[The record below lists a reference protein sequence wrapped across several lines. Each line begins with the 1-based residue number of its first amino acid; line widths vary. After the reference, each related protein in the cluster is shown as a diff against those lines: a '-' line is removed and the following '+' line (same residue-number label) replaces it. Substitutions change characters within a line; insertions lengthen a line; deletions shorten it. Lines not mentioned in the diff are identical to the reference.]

1 MSFKSLLPEFCG
13 YHSLIK
19 NNNMKILGLII
30 CIAAFSFSTGFTQIE
45 QLSVTEVDDLNYLYD
60 EERLAHDIYVELSD
74 KWELSIFENIAKSEK
89 MHFEHLLVIYEK
101 YGIPVPKN
109 YNGFYNYPELNIMYD
124 RFFEGGTMTLESSLT
139 LAANFEEY
147 DIADLERYLTHTQN
161 VDLIL
166 VYNSLLEGS
175 KNHLRAIHRNLKKHG
190 FDYEPV
196 FLEKRQFRQIIK
208 EMNGKGRMEDCNCP
222 KKMKKRQH
230 RKGKVG
236 SK

>member
-1 MSFKSLLPEFCG
+1 
-13 YHSLIK
+13 
-19 NNNMKILGLII
+19 MKILSLII
-30 CIAAFSFSTGFTQIE
+30 CITTFSLSIGFTQVDE
-45 QLSVTEVDDLNYLYD
+45 LTVRDVDDLNYLYD
-60 EERLAHDIYVELSD
+60 EERLAHDIYIELAD

-89 MHFEHLLVIYEK
+89 RHFEYLLVIYEK
-101 YGIPVPKN
+101 YGIPVPKTFD
-109 YNGFYNYPELNIMYD
+109 GFYNYPELNIMYD

-147 DIADLERYLTHTQN
+147 DIADLERYLKHTQN

-190 FDYEPV
+190 FDYEPI
-196 FLEKRQFRQIIK
+196 FLERRHFRQIMK
-208 EMNGKGRMEDCNCP
+208 EMDTTRKMEECNCP
-222 KKMKKRQH
+222 NKNKKRPL

-236 SK
+236 TK